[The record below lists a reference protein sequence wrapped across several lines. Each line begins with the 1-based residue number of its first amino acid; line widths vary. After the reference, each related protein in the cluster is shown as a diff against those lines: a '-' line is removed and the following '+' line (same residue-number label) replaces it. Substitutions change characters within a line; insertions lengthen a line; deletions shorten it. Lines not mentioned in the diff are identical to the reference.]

1 VKLQKQGGEVMT
13 DAQIITL
20 YQERSESAIGE
31 TEKRYGSYCHAI
43 AMNILHSREDAEECV
58 NDTLLKAWN
67 SIPPQTPAIL
77 SSFLG
82 KITRNISIDKYNARK
97 AKKRQGDE
105 NSVPLSELEV
115 CFPDLSN
122 VENEVDT
129 KILGQTIEKFLYTV
143 KKNDRIFFVR
153 RYWYNDSISAIAERF
168 SAGESKVMVNLFRTR
183 NKLKLYLQKEGLI

>member
-1 VKLQKQGGEVMT
+1 MT

-20 YQERSESAIGE
+20 YQERCESAIGE
-31 TEKRYGSYCHAI
+31 TERRYGSYCRTI
-43 AMNILHSREDAEECV
+43 AMNILHNNEDAEECV
-58 NDTLLKAWN
+58 NDAFLKAWN
-67 SIPPQTPAIL
+67 SIPPQNPAIL

-97 AKKRQGDE
+97 AKKRKGDE

-129 KILGQTIEKFLYTV
+129 KILGQTIEEFLYTI

-153 RYWYNDSISAIAERF
+153 RYWYSDSISAIAERF
-168 SAGESKVMVNLFRTR
+168 SVGESKVMVNLFRTR